1 MKDAFI
7 FLIGLVV
14 GGALEHLSAVYLEPK
29 VKAFE
34 AKAKVVGADV
44 KKAAEDT
51 KKL

>member
-7 FLIGLVV
+7 FLVGLVV
-14 GGALEHLSAVYLEPK
+14 GGALEHLSAAYLGPK
-29 VKAFE
+29 LKAFE
-34 AKAKVVGADV
+34 ASAKVVESDV